1 MKKHQISIV
10 ELVDI
15 KNYKN
20 EFCGTAE
27 LAIWESSES
36 IFRPRFSSL
45 RAYLSY
51 NYPEYDWQV
60 DDGDD
65 WNEDKN
71 TDFVQYVAYLNEK
84 KSQCLLASYHYQ

>member
-15 KNYKN
+15 KNHKN

-27 LAIWESSES
+27 IAIWESSES

-45 RAYLSY
+45 RAYLNY
-51 NYPEYDWQV
+51 NYPEYDWII

-65 WNEDKN
+65 WNEDNN
-71 TDFVQYVAYLNEK
+71 TDFVQYVVYLNEK
-84 KSQCLLASYHYQ
+84 KTHCILASYHYQ